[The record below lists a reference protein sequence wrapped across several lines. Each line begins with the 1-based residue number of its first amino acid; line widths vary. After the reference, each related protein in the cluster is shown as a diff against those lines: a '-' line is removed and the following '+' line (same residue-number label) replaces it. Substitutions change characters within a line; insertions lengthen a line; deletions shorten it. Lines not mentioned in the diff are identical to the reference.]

1 MASRAEKRIVKF
13 VFSGQGGPSV
23 MDVTKLAQDVLSL
36 ALARGVLSGSL
47 ERREEG
53 LRGLLSEIGQ
63 VALQQQQDQQTRLG
77 YEGSSRVCQ
86 GCGKDQKFVGY
97 RERTLETQ
105 LGCLKIKRAY
115 YHCLG
120 CGNGCM
126 PYDQAEGLGPRAVSV
141 SLAKVV
147 VELAEEMPFRKAKAT
162 LAVLLNLPCRRC
174 DGTGGGTAGSGEP
187 PGLGGAGGGTAVS
200 GGRWGDGASNRWL
213 A

>member
-1 MASRAEKRIVKF
+1 
-13 VFSGQGGPSV
+13 

-36 ALARGVLSGSL
+36 ALDQGVLSGSL

-53 LRGLLSEIGQ
+53 LRGLLSEIGP

-105 LGCLKIKRAY
+105 LGCLE
-115 YHCLG
+115 
-120 CGNGCM
+120 
-126 PYDQAEGLGPRAVSV
+126 DQTHTITAWAAGTDACPMTRRRVWGLRAVSV

-147 VELAEEMPFRKAKAT
+147 VELAE
-162 LAVLLNLPCRRC
+162 
-174 DGTGGGTAGSGEP
+174 
-187 PGLGGAGGGTAVS
+187 
-200 GGRWGDGASNRWL
+200 
-213 A
+213 